1 MLSAIRDKTRGIIA
15 TIILGLVIIP
25 FALWGTYS
33 YFEGGSDVS
42 VAEVDGVEISQQ
54 TYRNTFDRLLA
65 SNINPTILQSPEFKR
80 QVLNGLIDQ
89 TLLVRNGIEQG
100 YRIGDAELARFIRQT
115 PQFQRE
121 GQFDRLLYE
130 AALRREGT
138 SEQSFE
144 QRLRTLHIAGQIQA
158 GLTES
163 AFLLPAD
170 REALIRLWSEQRE
183 FDYVVVGPARFISGA
198 RVAEAAIKEYYDSHP
213 TEFRTP
219 EQVRVEYLELSL
231 ADLASDF
238 EPSDAALRQA
248 YEEEQGRFLTPEQRR
263 VSHILFEVAVDA
275 KQEDVDRVLQ
285 EARDI
290 EAQLRS
296 GGDFAALAKEHSAD
310 SGTAAN
316 GGDLGFVTQGAL
328 PRELEQA
335 IAKLKVGEI
344 TAPVKTSY
352 GYHIAKLTEHTAA
365 TGKSFEEAREE
376 LQNIVRQR
384 QAEEVFYQKMEQ
396 LSNLAY
402 EHPDSLGP
410 AAEALGL
417 KPLQSDWFS
426 REGGQGITANAKVA
440 EAAFGPDVLHESRN
454 SEAIEL
460 GADKVVVLRVIGQRE
475 AARKPLDEVRVQV
488 QTLLQKEQA
497 TAEANELG
505 GKIYADLLGGQS
517 LEQLAKANGLNLE
530 RAQITR
536 IDPKQVNRQIVT
548 AVFKAPGPQ
557 GDTPV
562 YGEVDL
568 GADGRAVFMLK
579 SVKAATTTDTD
590 DALVRR
596 VDSALKQ
603 RLGPGQY
610 GDYLVRLR
618 ETADIKV
625 FADKL

>member
-1 MLSAIRDKTRGIIA
+1 MLSAIRDKTQGIIA
-15 TIILGLVIIP
+15 TFILALVIIP

-33 YFEGGSDVS
+33 YFEGGSNVS
-42 VAEVDGVEISQQ
+42 VAEVDGTEISQQ
-54 TYRNTFDRLLA
+54 TYRITIDQLLA
-65 SNINPTILQSPEFKR
+65 SNINPALLQSPEFKR
-80 QVLNGLIDQ
+80 QVLDSLIDQ
-89 TLLVRNGIEQG
+89 TLLVRNAIEQG
-100 YRIGDAELARFIRQT
+100 YRIGDAELVRFIRQI

-121 GQFDRLLYE
+121 GQFDPLLYE
-130 AALRREGT
+130 AALRREGA
-138 SEQSFE
+138 SFPE
-144 QRLRTLHIAGQIQA
+144 RLRTLHIAGQIQA
-158 GLTES
+158 GLMES

-170 REALIRLWSEQRE
+170 KEALIRLWSEQRE
-183 FDYVVVGPARFISGA
+183 FDYVVVRPDRFISGV
-198 RVAEAAIKEYYDSHP
+198 RVAEDAIKEYYDLHP

-231 ADLASDF
+231 ANLAGEF
-238 EPSDAALRQA
+238 EPTEADLRQA

-285 EARDI
+285 KARDI
-290 EAQLRS
+290 EAQLRN

-316 GGDLGFVTQGAL
+316 GGDLGVVTQGVL

-335 IAKLKVGEI
+335 IAKLKVEEI

-352 GYHIAKLTEHTAA
+352 GYHIAKLTEHTPA

-376 LQNIVRQR
+376 LQKIVRQR
-384 QAEEVFYQKMEQ
+384 RAEEVFYQKVEQ

-410 AAEALGL
+410 AAEALDL

-440 EAAFGPDVLHESRN
+440 EAAFGPDVLHDSRN

-460 GADKVVVLRVIGQRE
+460 GTDKVVVLRVIGHRE
-475 AARKPLDEVRVQV
+475 AARKPLDEVRAQI
-488 QTLLQKEQA
+488 QTRLQREQA
-497 TAEANELG
+497 TAETNKLG
-505 GKIYADLLGGQS
+505 GEIYASLLGGQS

-548 AVFKAPGPQ
+548 AVYKAPKPQ
-557 GDTPV
+557 SDTPV

-568 GADGRAVFMLK
+568 GAAGHAVFMLK
-579 SVKAATTTDTD
+579 SVKATTTPDAD
-590 DALVRR
+590 DVLVRR
-596 VDSALKQ
+596 VDSALQQ
-603 RLGPGQY
+603 RLGRGQY

-625 FADKL
+625 FPDRL

>member
-1 MLSAIRDKTRGIIA
+1 MLSAIRDKTQGIIA
-15 TIILGLVIIP
+15 TFILALVIIP

-33 YFEGGSDVS
+33 YFEGGSNVS
-42 VAEVDGVEISQQ
+42 VAEVDGIEISQQ
-54 TYRNTFDRLLA
+54 TYRMTFDRLLA
-65 SNINPTILQSPEFKR
+65 SNIDPAILQSPDFKR
-80 QVLNGLIDQ
+80 QVLDGLIDQ

-100 YRIGDAELARFIRQT
+100 YRIGDAELARFIRET
-115 PQFQRE
+115 PQFQRD
-121 GQFDRLLYE
+121 GQFDPLLYE

-144 QRLRTLHIAGQIQA
+144 QRLRTLQIASQIQA
-158 GLTES
+158 GLMES
-163 AFLLPAD
+163 AFIPPAD
-170 REALIRLWSEQRE
+170 KEALVRLWSEQRE
-183 FDYVVVGPARFISGA
+183 FDYVVVGPDRFIGGA
-198 RVAEAAIKEYYDSHP
+198 HVADDAIKEYYESHP
-213 TEFRTP
+213 AEFKTP
-219 EQVRVEYLELSL
+219 EQVRIEYLELSI

-238 EPSDAALRQA
+238 APSEADLRQA

-263 VSHILFEVAVDA
+263 VSHILFETTVDA
-275 KQEDVDRVLQ
+275 KQEDIDRVLQ
-285 EARDI
+285 KARDI
-290 EAQLRS
+290 EAQLRNGS
-296 GGDFAALAKEHSAD
+296 DFASLAKEHSAD

-316 GGDLGFVTQGAL
+316 GGDLGFVAQGAL

-352 GYHIAKLTEHTAA
+352 GFHIAKLTEHTPAK
-365 TGKSFEEAREE
+365 GKSFEEAREE
-376 LQNIVRQR
+376 LQKIVRQR
-384 QAEEVFYQKMEQ
+384 RAEEVFYQKVEQ

-426 REGGQGITANAKVA
+426 REGGQGITANVKLT

-460 GADKVVVLRVIGQRE
+460 GADKVVVLRVIGHRE
-475 AARKPLDEVRVQV
+475 AARKSLDEVRTQI

-497 TAEANELG
+497 TAEANKLG

-517 LEQLAKANGLNLE
+517 LEQLAKANGLKLE
-530 RAQITR
+530 HAQINR
-536 IDPKQVNRQIVT
+536 IDPKQVNRQIVG
-548 AVFKAPGPQ
+548 AVFKAPSPQ

-568 GADGRAVFMLK
+568 GAAGHAVFMLK
-579 SVKAATTTDTD
+579 SVQVGTTADADDT
-590 DALVRR
+590 LVRR
-596 VDSALKQ
+596 VDNALQQ